1 MTPAPCAKSVRL
13 LRVFLV
19 LRFSSARPREVT
31 QVWPAFAVPPFHD
44 SIFWGAS
51 RSPPRSQMSRPPF
64 EARYARR
71 PSAPERS
78 LTTPP
83 RSASPLSLRLRWEPC
98 GCEYLEATRQPV
110 ARAERSAFVLD
121 NFESRSVPFR
131 ALDEVSCEH
140 R

>member
-51 RSPPRSQMSRPPF
+51 RSPPPVTDVAPAIRG
-64 EARYARR
+64 ALC
-71 PSAPERS
+71 SAPVR
-78 LTTPP
+78 
-83 RSASPLSLRLRWEPC
+83 A
-98 GCEYLEATRQPV
+98 GAIAHDAATFGVTFV
-110 ARAERSAFVLD
+110 ATI
-121 NFESRSVPFR
+121 
-131 ALDEVSCEH
+131 ALGALWVRVS
-140 R
+140 